1 MLEIRL
7 ALPRDSAS
15 FASSV
20 AQEMGMTST
29 FTELIEVAQRIGIS
43 VRHAKLGGTGGGM
56 AKVKGTRQ
64 LFIDLDAMPEDQL
77 EQTLHALAGLEEID
91 AVFIRPDVRKLLEDA
106 KREL

>member
-1 MLEIRL
+1 MLEIRQ

-15 FASSV
+15 MAAWD
-20 AQEMGMTST
+20 AQEMGMTSA

-77 EQTLHALAGLEEID
+77 EQTLHALAGLKEID
-91 AVFIRPDVRKLLEDA
+91 TVFVRPDVRKLLDDA
-106 KREL
+106 KRDL